1 MDTTTITYTTRV
13 SYVPDGTDEQRP
25 YISIDYQLREALC
38 VWLRE
43 AVRGDH
49 MPVSVDIT
57 YDDVQTTATGLVDTR
72 TVEVP
77 PTSKRPSGQ
86 KSKFAYLTSR
96 IDAEETITQAK
107 RRYAQ
112 AEKLAALRPA
122 ASGEVAH
129 G

>member
-1 MDTTTITYTTRV
+1 MDTTSTTYTTSV
-13 SYVPDGTDEQRP
+13 LYVPDGTDGQRP

-43 AVRGDH
+43 AVHGDRI
-49 MPVSVDIT
+49 PVSVDIT
-57 YDDVQTTATGLVDTR
+57 YDDEQITATGLVDTR

-77 PTSKRPSGQ
+77 PTSQRPSGQ

-96 IDAEETITQAK
+96 IDVEETITRAK
-107 RRYAQ
+107 RRYASRAQ
-112 AEKLAALRPA
+112 VAALRPA

-129 G
+129 D